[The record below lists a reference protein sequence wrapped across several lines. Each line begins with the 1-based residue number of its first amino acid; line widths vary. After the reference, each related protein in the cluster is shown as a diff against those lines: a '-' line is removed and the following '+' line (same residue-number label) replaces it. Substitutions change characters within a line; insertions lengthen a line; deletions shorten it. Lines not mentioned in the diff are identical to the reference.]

1 MNKTLT
7 TTAIALLLGLAAPLA
22 LTSTAGAQEV
32 MVDVTFS
39 DTVIVAYPIADA
51 AALCGIAE
59 GEIVDGACDSALSST
74 EAEGFLDELE
84 SASNEN
90 SAREFAPG
98 QLKGEGESARE
109 YAPGQTKE
117 DGESARSEAPGQ
129 QKKD

>member
-1 MNKTLT
+1 MNKMLT
-7 TTAIALLLGLAAPLA
+7 TTSIALLLGLAAPVA
-22 LTSTAGAQEV
+22 LTATAGAQEV

-39 DTVIVAYPIADA
+39 DAVTTAYPSADA

-59 GEIVDGACDSALSST
+59 EEIVDGACDSALASS
-74 EAEGFLDELE
+74 EADGFLDELD
-84 SASNEN
+84 SGGNEN

-117 DGESARSEAPGQ
+117 EGESARSEAPGQ